1 MHCSCCA
8 AWRPLC
14 AGCAVPAQ
22 AISSEPHSQL
32 QRQGLPHWVPSRPA
46 RHVHICTLQHQPPT
60 RRHDCLAAC
69 LQYIREKYWE
79 YEYEEV
85 VSPNMYNFDLWKT
98 SGHAAHYKEN
108 MFCIDVEKQEFG
120 LKPMNCPGEA
130 QMSCSDQPD

>member
-1 MHCSCCA
+1 M
-8 AWRPLC
+8 
-14 AGCAVPAQ
+14 
-22 AISSEPHSQL
+22 
-32 QRQGLPHWVPSRPA
+32 
-46 RHVHICTLQHQPPT
+46 
-60 RRHDCLAAC
+60 C

-120 LKPMNCPGEA
+120 LKPMNCPGEPHLGVGRA
-130 QMSCSDQPD
+130 SSRTACMACKLLRCASRL

>member
-1 MHCSCCA
+1 M
-8 AWRPLC
+8 
-14 AGCAVPAQ
+14 
-22 AISSEPHSQL
+22 
-32 QRQGLPHWVPSRPA
+32 
-46 RHVHICTLQHQPPT
+46 QHQPTTVGHHFP
-60 RRHDCLAAC
+60 AVC

-130 QMSCSDQPD
+130 HLGVG

>member
-1 MHCSCCA
+1 M
-8 AWRPLC
+8 
-14 AGCAVPAQ
+14 PAC
-22 AISSEPHSQL
+22 HL
-32 QRQGLPHWVPSRPA
+32 YT
-46 RHVHICTLQHQPPT
+46 CTMQHQPT
-60 RRHDCLAAC
+60 AMGHDWASVC

-120 LKPMNCPGEA
+120 LKPMNCPGGPCLGSRHQA
-130 QMSCSDQPD
+130 VHLPAWP